1 LHDAEMAGKRQR
13 RAEGMSAYKEQK
25 RAGKAK

>member
-13 RAEGMSAYKEQK
+13 RAERMSAYKEQK